1 MSEKEY
7 YDKHAEVVAKK
18 INEIGGMEDTVANM
32 EDSLSKNE
40 LKNFTRRSHFGNS
53 NSNPF
58 RKDNKSPSK
67 KTTKD
72 GGNSWVDRSRSIRE
86 ALMTK
91 LDIQ

>member
-53 NSNPF
+53 SSNPF
-58 RKDNKSPSK
+58 RKDNKSPNK

>member
-32 EDSLSKNE
+32 EDSL
-40 LKNFTRRSHFGNS
+40 T
-53 NSNPF
+53 NPF

-86 ALMTK
+86 ALLTK